1 MKFIK
6 CKKTIAI
13 DQQMQSIHNGLLPMS
28 PPANNC
34 STIFPEQMQ
43 QVAHLIHRIHY
54 NLFGHIGTHIGRVH
68 HSLTLRLDIAA
79 SLFDSTRST
88 NKQST
93 LGEGQALS
101 YSLNRSTSSMN
112 HSLSSKYCP
121 KIKII
126 KIREKCIR

>member
-1 MKFIK
+1 
-6 CKKTIAI
+6 
-13 DQQMQSIHNGLLPMS
+13 MQSIHNGLLPMS

-101 YSLNRSTSSMN
+101 YSLNRSSSSMN